1 MTTEHSTHLVRSVHL
16 LEDDYRNTSS
26 HVPLSAQCTLAEQFC
41 TVSAPKPR
49 QTTTAAVR
57 VPQWDLAD
65 PTTLQHHVMKYM
77 NSALPPDV
85 SPTAHPTQSSD
96 VILYASVLQQAVRYA
111 THKSVPMRTLKP
123 AKFKHTLPRGAVEKL
138 KQGRILRRNLKRKF
152 QNAPTEESRIS
163 PEFLLVK
170 QNRKEVRAELRRAER
185 TRRNK
190 LYTRICRAPTDKA
203 FHKLVQAQRKNTSRK
218 CNLITDSAG
227 LKHDEK
233 EGQLMALTQH
243 YSELALPSSSPCF
256 DQDFLDICTINEC
269 IRSKGYIAPCNSNI
283 TLNHVIQGRRK
294 LNRNKTADTAGL
306 KAENLNIAPVLT
318 DTLLHNLFLGINS
331 TGHMPEDL
339 CIGAIT
345 SIPKKDKDYSLPS
358 NHRGITVT
366 STIEKVYENASLIAT
381 EQTCPTPLFDMQF
394 GFSTA
399 RSPEMASVIV
409 SEAIANAVHHKEQL
423 YIVFL
428 DASKAFDV
436 VNHVVLADTLNH
448 LVKDPQLAQA
458 VNTAYSDISSY
469 VKWEDIRG
477 TSFPVKQGVRQGGTL
492 SAPLYKLYIHP
503 LLEKLEDSKLGLSLG
518 GAHIG
523 TPTCADDM
531 VLMANN
537 EWDLQAMIDI
547 TELFASQRRHT
558 LHPTK
563 SCVLHINQSGDDSLS
578 QFHLCGEQ
586 MNTVD
591 EVTHLGITRRSDRR
605 LTHLVEE
612 RVKRGR
618 RTAYALFGAGLHGSN
633 GIGTERS
640 LLIYHSYV
648 YPVFM
653 YGLESMVLDKRSID
667 TLATFHM
674 SIIKELQGL
683 PTRCANAAAYLMANQ
698 LPLPALLHIA
708 ILTLLCNIAISKNN
722 SLEILLKRHCALRVR
737 KSWAMNAQDTLD
749 IYDMGSIDDI
759 FKSDNPRLM
768 KKHFKQAIRKEWNR
782 RLKGECAGKSSLR
795 WLHLPPD
802 EQLHIIW
809 RDTNCPSHTRKA
821 TIKARMTTGCY
832 ILQADVKRFNQ
843 NEVNATCLLCDIGEP
858 ENIDHF
864 LCRCSYPPIKDSR
877 ERFLPRLIQ
886 LLHTALG
893 FERLDEQSEYNEIV
907 HLVLDC
913 TAYDPD
919 ESHTH
924 DTAWLALESHA
935 REYCYELH
943 RLRYAAV
950 KELRGSQPCRSRP
963 LLRTA

>member
-1 MTTEHSTHLVRSVHL
+1 
-16 LEDDYRNTSS
+16 
-26 HVPLSAQCTLAEQFC
+26 
-41 TVSAPKPR
+41 
-49 QTTTAAVR
+49 
-57 VPQWDLAD
+57 
-65 PTTLQHHVMKYM
+65 
-77 NSALPPDV
+77 
-85 SPTAHPTQSSD
+85 
-96 VILYASVLQQAVRYA
+96 
-111 THKSVPMRTLKP
+111 
-123 AKFKHTLPRGAVEKL
+123 
-138 KQGRILRRNLKRKF
+138 
-152 QNAPTEESRIS
+152 
-163 PEFLLVK
+163 
-170 QNRKEVRAELRRAER
+170 
-185 TRRNK
+185 
-190 LYTRICRAPTDKA
+190 
-203 FHKLVQAQRKNTSRK
+203 
-218 CNLITDSAG
+218 
-227 LKHDEK
+227 
-233 EGQLMALTQH
+233 
-243 YSELALPSSSPCF
+243 
-256 DQDFLDICTINEC
+256 
-269 IRSKGYIAPCNSNI
+269 
-283 TLNHVIQGRRK
+283 
-294 LNRNKTADTAGL
+294 
-306 KAENLNIAPVLT
+306 
-318 DTLLHNLFLGINS
+318 
-331 TGHMPEDL
+331 MPEDL

-345 SIPKKDKDYSLPS
+345 SIPKKDKDSSLPT

-381 EQTCPTPLFDMQF
+381 EQTCPTPLSDMQF

-409 SEAIANAVHHKEQL
+409 SEAIADAVHHKEQL

-436 VNHVVLADTLNH
+436 VNHVLADTLNH
-448 LVKDPQLAQA
+448 LVKDPQFAQA

-518 GAHIG
+518 GSHIG

-547 TELFASQRRHT
+547 TELFASQRRYT

-698 LPLPALLHIA
+698 LPLPALLHIGD
-708 ILTLLCNIAISKNN
+708 S
-722 SLEILLKRHCALRVR
+722 
-737 KSWAMNAQDTLD
+737 DTFVQ
-749 IYDMGSIDDI
+749 YC
-759 FKSDNPRLM
+759 
-768 KKHFKQAIRKEWNR
+768 HQQKQ
-782 RLKGECAGKSSLR
+782 
-795 WLHLPPD
+795 
-802 EQLHIIW
+802 
-809 RDTNCPSHTRKA
+809 
-821 TIKARMTTGCY
+821 
-832 ILQADVKRFNQ
+832 
-843 NEVNATCLLCDIGEP
+843 
-858 ENIDHF
+858 
-864 LCRCSYPPIKDSR
+864 
-877 ERFLPRLIQ
+877 
-886 LLHTALG
+886 
-893 FERLDEQSEYNEIV
+893 
-907 HLVLDC
+907 
-913 TAYDPD
+913 
-919 ESHTH
+919 
-924 DTAWLALESHA
+924 
-935 REYCYELH
+935 
-943 RLRYAAV
+943 
-950 KELRGSQPCRSRP
+950 
-963 LLRTA
+963 

>member
-1 MTTEHSTHLVRSVHL
+1 
-16 LEDDYRNTSS
+16 
-26 HVPLSAQCTLAEQFC
+26 
-41 TVSAPKPR
+41 
-49 QTTTAAVR
+49 
-57 VPQWDLAD
+57 
-65 PTTLQHHVMKYM
+65 
-77 NSALPPDV
+77 
-85 SPTAHPTQSSD
+85 
-96 VILYASVLQQAVRYA
+96 
-111 THKSVPMRTLKP
+111 
-123 AKFKHTLPRGAVEKL
+123 
-138 KQGRILRRNLKRKF
+138 
-152 QNAPTEESRIS
+152 
-163 PEFLLVK
+163 
-170 QNRKEVRAELRRAER
+170 
-185 TRRNK
+185 
-190 LYTRICRAPTDKA
+190 
-203 FHKLVQAQRKNTSRK
+203 
-218 CNLITDSAG
+218 
-227 LKHDEK
+227 
-233 EGQLMALTQH
+233 
-243 YSELALPSSSPCF
+243 
-256 DQDFLDICTINEC
+256 
-269 IRSKGYIAPCNSNI
+269 
-283 TLNHVIQGRRK
+283 
-294 LNRNKTADTAGL
+294 
-306 KAENLNIAPVLT
+306 
-318 DTLLHNLFLGINS
+318 
-331 TGHMPEDL
+331 
-339 CIGAIT
+339 
-345 SIPKKDKDYSLPS
+345 
-358 NHRGITVT
+358 
-366 STIEKVYENASLIAT
+366 
-381 EQTCPTPLFDMQF
+381 
-394 GFSTA
+394 
-399 RSPEMASVIV
+399 
-409 SEAIANAVHHKEQL
+409 
-423 YIVFL
+423 
-428 DASKAFDV
+428 
-436 VNHVVLADTLNH
+436 
-448 LVKDPQLAQA
+448 
-458 VNTAYSDISSY
+458 
-469 VKWEDIRG
+469 
-477 TSFPVKQGVRQGGTL
+477 
-492 SAPLYKLYIHP
+492 
-503 LLEKLEDSKLGLSLG
+503 
-518 GAHIG
+518 
-523 TPTCADDM
+523 M

-547 TELFASQRRHT
+547 TELFASQRRYT

-578 QFHLCGEQ
+578 QFHLCGGQ

-667 TLATFHM
+667 TLATFHV

-722 SLEILLKRHCALRVR
+722 SLEILLKRQCALRVR

-782 RLKGECAGKSSLR
+782 RLKEECAGKSSLR

-821 TIKARMTTGCY
+821 TIKAMMTTGCY
-832 ILQADVKRFNQ
+832 ILQADVKRLNQ

-907 HLVLDC
+907 QLVLDC

-935 REYCYELH
+935 REY
-943 RLRYAAV
+943 
-950 KELRGSQPCRSRP
+950 
-963 LLRTA
+963 TAMSCTDCDTRQ